1 MKRAILVSLYEA
13 ACLAGQIVYFLFW
26 GYYFGTSPEMDAYWV
41 SATLPM
47 ILIAV
52 FTEPLVASLVPILV
66 ERRLKAPQADIE
78 DFQNNL
84 FNLTL
89 LAGGLLTLLLCAGA
103 GVITRLLAPGLPPAT
118 RALAESLLRIRAIS
132 LPLRLSA
139 GLLTSFYYA
148 RERYYLPTAM
158 PAFGTAAAIIFLV
171 LFQGSMGIYALAW
184 SSLFEALVQWVPLIP
199 IMRRYSPKFRPR
211 DPGLRKLA
219 SSMLPLVGG
228 SAYFKSD
235 SLVDRIVASFLPAGS
250 ISSLGYGFRM
260 ASAVNQ
266 VISRGFIT
274 TRFKELA
281 EHRISSAPEFRKSV
295 NRLIL
300 QVVYVTVP
308 CLITLFLFI
317 RPLISFFLERGRFTG
332 LDTARVASIILAF
345 SGMILFG
352 LLGSI
357 MATCFYSIQD
367 TKSLTLIGVVV
378 FTLGIGLKILGAASF
393 SYLGVAAATSV
404 YYFLAFAAQMIVFQR
419 KTGVFEF
426 AGLAS
431 ATLRMATAGA
441 ATFAAGLFLRRWAVP
456 DMARILLGIGLVFS
470 LYFAATLALGV
481 DEPRNLWR
489 KARGFAL
496 RRGGNPRSG

>member
-1 MKRAILVSLYEA
+1 MKRAILVSLFEA
-13 ACLAGQIVYFLFW
+13 ACLASQIVYFLFW

-66 ERRLKAPQADIE
+66 ERRLKTTESDSE

-103 GVITRLLAPGLPPAT
+103 GAVTRLLAPGLPAET
-118 RALAESLLRIRAIS
+118 SALAASLLRIRAIS

-148 RERYYLPTAM
+148 RERYYLPTAA
-158 PAFGTAAAIIFLV
+158 PALGTAAAIVFLV
-171 LFQGSMGIYALAW
+171 LFQDSMGIYALAW
-184 SSLFEALVQWVPLIP
+184 SSLFEALVQWIPLIP
-199 IMRRYSPKFRPR
+199 VMKRYAPSLKPR

-219 SSMLPLVGG
+219 SSMIPLVGG
-228 SAYFKSD
+228 SIYYKSD

-250 ISSLGYGFRM
+250 ISSLGYSFRM
-260 ASAVNQ
+260 ATAVNQ

-281 EHRISSAPEFRKSV
+281 EHRISSPPEFRSSV
-295 NRLIL
+295 NRLVV

-308 CLITLFLFI
+308 CLVTLFLFV
-317 RPLISFFLERGRFTG
+317 RPLISFFLERGQFTG

-357 MATCFYSIQD
+357 TATCFYSIQD
-367 TKSLTLIGVVV
+367 TKSLTLIGVAV
-378 FTLGIGLKILGAASF
+378 FSLGIGLKILGAAGF
-393 SYLGVAAATSV
+393 SYLGVAAATSA
-404 YYFLAFAAQMIVFQR
+404 YYFLSFVVQMIVFQR
-419 KTGVFEF
+419 KTGVFEP
-426 AGLAS
+426 ALWAS
-431 ATLRMATAGA
+431 PVLRMAAAGA
-441 ATFAAGLFLRRWAVP
+441 ATFAAGLFLKRWAVP
-456 DMARILLGIGLVFS
+456 DMTRILLGIGLVFS
-470 LYFAATLALGV
+470 FYFSATLALGV
-481 DEPRNLWR
+481 DESKNLWS
-489 KARGFAL
+489 KARHFVVKGW
-496 RRGGNPRSG
+496 RRSA